1 MSNIEELYDM
11 SECPDGFISNFSL
24 NNLTKETYNKF
35 RRYDEEICFLISP
48 SPSLDHRI
56 TKWDTLQNENDSTY
70 LNNIL
75 DFIQEIKELLKDKQI
90 ANSSSLLHI
99 FTFTSKVELIDLDN
113 NGIEQIREIIKRK
126 NHTTE
131 VIDPKLAISDLINKM
146 KEINEIRAMNDPQ
159 SKDNKGRFL
168 RIIMFTS
175 EIEKSLSSEDLE
187 NVLSSFVSEKTGY
200 SGITCNFLFTEYDPD
215 FIQNTRHERVYQTIS
230 DTPKEYFDDNL
241 RNESKEISFLKKIY
255 NTKLLHLENINA
267 NIHDKFEDATKET
280 EYIMNYIKQFDEHYK
295 LIQRGYDAILKEYR
309 NFKKARNQ
317 KDKQIIQSKINND
330 VVNNDFVKFISN
342 PILNFIENESQT
354 MNSQIEKYKNQI
366 RESGEEIRKVENE
379 IRNLNL
385 DHHVYWKKKLEFL
398 NEQLNGFDKYLQQIE
413 KLKEYIDYITSKM
426 NDYINNITS

>member
-1 MSNIEELYDM
+1 MSIIEELYDM

-24 NNLTKETYNKF
+24 TKLTEETHKKF
-35 RRYDEEICFLISP
+35 ANYDEEICFLISP
-48 SPSLDHRI
+48 SPSLDHKI
-56 TKWDTLQNENDSTY
+56 TNWETFQEQNASTF

-75 DFIQEIKELLKDKQI
+75 FFLKEIQYHLREHQTT
-90 ANSSSLLHI
+90 NSSSLIYL
-99 FTFTSKVELIDLDN
+99 FTFTNKVEQIDLDR
-113 NGIEQIREIIKRK
+113 NGPNEIEEILKSK
-126 NHTTE
+126 MHTTE

-146 KEINEIRAMNDPQ
+146 NEINVT
-159 SKDNKGRFL
+159 KKNKGRFL
-168 RIIMFTS
+168 RIIMFTG

-187 NVLSSFVSEKTGY
+187 NVLSSFTPDKTGY
-200 SGITCNFLFTEYDPD
+200 CGITCNLLFTEYDPD
-215 FIQNTRHERVYQTIS
+215 FIQNTRNEETYQTIS
-230 DTPKEYFDDNL
+230 DTPKEYFDNNL
-241 RNESKEISFLKKIY
+241 RNESKEISFLNKIY
-255 NTKLLHLENINA
+255 KTKLLHLENTNA
-267 NIHDKFEDATKET
+267 NIHDQYEDATKET
-280 EYIMNYIKQFDEHYK
+280 DYIMNYIKQFDEHYK

-354 MNSQIEKYKNQI
+354 MNSQIEKHKNQI

-385 DHHVYWKKKLEFL
+385 NHHVYWKKKLEFL
-398 NEQLNGFDKYLQQIE
+398 NEQLNVFDKYLQQVE